1 MVKVYISRKGI
12 SFTERNVSLNS
23 ADKEALLDLGRSSIP
38 VTRIGNISVV
48 GYKPKDIDTALSAAG
63 LRDGFGLERS
73 AVVRSTPLRATCIG

>member
-23 ADKEALLDLGRSSIP
+23 ADKEALLALGRSSIP

-63 LRDGFGLERS
+63 LRRWSERN
-73 AVVRSTPLRATCIG
+73 AVVRTTPLRATCIG